1 MVMILPTTYA
11 QPNPE
16 PLSAEEQQTLL
27 YMREEEKLARDVYTA
42 MFELW
47 ELPVFDNIRAS
58 EQRHMDALKRLIDK
72 HDLVDPVVDDTP
84 GVFANPELAALYT
97 TLTTAGSVSSLE
109 ALMTGALIEEID
121 IVDLREAL
129 DETTHADLER
139 VYGNLVRGSR
149 NHLRAFVA
157 LIVDAGATYEPQ
169 HLTQDEFDNIVN
181 SPMEPGNG
189 KHHGRRGRGQGKG
202 QCQGLGQGPGQGQ
215 CLGLGQGPGQGQCR
229 GLGQGK
235 GNGLGQGQASAKRQG
250 LGRGQKQAK
259 GPGQGRG
266 RGQGPRADCPR
277 LP

>member
-1 MVMILPTTYA
+1 MKGIARKTSISLFAMVVILPTAYA

-42 MFELW
+42 MFDLW

-72 HDLVDPVVDDTP
+72 YDLVDPVVDDTP
-84 GVFANPELAALYT
+84 GVFTNPELAALYT

-121 IVDLREAL
+121 IVDLREAI

-139 VYGNLVRGSR
+139 VYENLMRASR
-149 NHLRAFVA
+149 NHLRAFVR
-157 LIVDAGATYEPQ
+157 LIVEAGATYEPQ
-169 HLTQDEFDNIVN
+169 HLTQEEFNEIVN
-181 SPMEPGNG
+181 SPMEPGSG
-189 KHHGRRGRGQGKG
+189 KHHGRHGRGQGKG
-202 QCQGLGQGPGQGQ
+202 QCLGSGQSPGQGS
-215 CLGLGQGPGQGQCR
+215 C
-229 GLGQGK
+229 
-235 GNGLGQGQASAKRQG
+235 LGQGQGPAGCQG
-250 LGRGQKQAK
+250 LGSGQKQAK

-266 RGQGPRADCPR
+266 RGQCPSADCPW